1 MFSGCTVAPDSKD
14 TDKAKLFTENFSK
27 NSNLDDSAISL
38 PVFSSRTN
46 LKLRNISVTLKMV
59 KKVIMNLDLPKAASP
74 DCITVR
80 VLKNCETEPSYI
92 LAEFFDKCLKEACF
106 PDSFRRFH
114 RSSLYLRM
122 LGKGLQIKTT
132 VLLVS
137 FLWLVKSLKNL

>member
-1 MFSGCTVAPDSKD
+1 MFSGCTVPPDSKD
-14 TDKAKLFTENFSK
+14 TNKAKLFTENFSE
-27 NSNLDDSAISL
+27 NSNLNDSGISL

-59 KKVIMNLDLPKAASP
+59 KKVIMNLDLPKVASP

-92 LAEFFDKCLKEACF
+92 LAELFDKCLKEACF
-106 PDSFRRFH
+106 PDSFGRFH

-122 LGKGLQIKTT
+122 LGKGLQIKTNA
-132 VLLVS
+132 LLVS
-137 FLWLVKSLKNL
+137 LSWLVKSLKNL